1 MQERE
6 VIVVGGGI
14 SGLTSAVY
22 LAKAGKD
29 VLLIEKNEK
38 CGGLFNSFEREG
50 FRFDGG
56 AKAVVNS
63 GLIKPM
69 IEDLGIDLKFLKNPI
84 TLRVEDRQVIVN
96 DEESINEYS
105 NILKELY
112 PQSSIYVDNII
123 NEIKKIISYMKILY
137 GVDNPLFKK
146 ENVFLKIPGFLIYI
160 FKFLNTIFKINAL
173 QMPYEDLLNKLS
185 KDQSLN
191 DIIGQHFF
199 KNTPAF
205 FALSYFALFN
215 DYLYPEG
222 GMGNLSCKIA
232 QKILELNGEI
242 KYNTKIVKIIPDMNL
257 IVDEDG
263 NEYKYKYLVW
273 AGDLKYFYKN
283 IEGNDNKIR
292 KLKEKILNSK
302 GAESVYNV
310 YLAVDKA
317 PLEFSKIAS
326 GHIFYTPERKGLGI
340 LRNTSEILNNWE
352 NLSKEEKINWIEKYC
367 RYNTFEISIPSLR
380 DKTASPESKTG
391 INVSFL
397 FDYEITKKISEE
409 GWYEEFKEKVE
420 DIVLEILEKLYG
432 DLRNNLIFKFSATPL
447 TFEKYALTS
456 EGSIVGWSFENEIPV
471 ENKIINLSRSVKTPF
486 KNIFTVGKWVISPAG
501 GPTAIMTG
509 RIAAKII
516 SKR

>member
-69 IEDLGIDLKFLKNPI
+69 IEELGIDLKFLKNPI

-205 FALSYFALFN
+205 WT
-215 DYLYPEG
+215 YP
-222 GMGNLSCKIA
+222 
-232 QKILELNGEI
+232 
-242 KYNTKIVKIIPDMNL
+242 
-257 IVDEDG
+257 
-263 NEYKYKYLVW
+263 
-273 AGDLKYFYKN
+273 
-283 IEGNDNKIR
+283 R
-292 KLKEKILNSK
+292 K
-302 GAESVYNV
+302 
-310 YLAVDKA
+310 
-317 PLEFSKIAS
+317 
-326 GHIFYTPERKGLGI
+326 
-340 LRNTSEILNNWE
+340 
-352 NLSKEEKINWIEKYC
+352 
-367 RYNTFEISIPSLR
+367 
-380 DKTASPESKTG
+380 
-391 INVSFL
+391 
-397 FDYEITKKISEE
+397 
-409 GWYEEFKEKVE
+409 
-420 DIVLEILEKLYG
+420 
-432 DLRNNLIFKFSATPL
+432 
-447 TFEKYALTS
+447 
-456 EGSIVGWSFENEIPV
+456 
-471 ENKIINLSRSVKTPF
+471 
-486 KNIFTVGKWVISPAG
+486 
-501 GPTAIMTG
+501 
-509 RIAAKII
+509 
-516 SKR
+516 